1 MPRVTYVLHQ
11 TECGGIA
18 KTVETA
24 CVLWDDAALFE
35 AQHCIDWALDD
46 MCRGTFLVSESS
58 QRILAV
64 ARSHNAAEG
73 PFAGPLFLG

>member
-1 MPRVTYVLHQ
+1 MLRVTYVLHQ

-24 CVLWDDAALFE
+24 CVLWDDAAL
-35 AQHCIDWALDD
+35 DD
-46 MCRGTFLVSESS
+46 MCRGTFLLSESS

-73 PFAGPLFLG
+73 PFAGPLFVG